1 MASHTLNTGKS
12 MFRQMRKTIS
22 IVILVAFI
30 GTSVKSPAYAVSD
43 QALALPAPGTMVNLS
58 PAYEPALIKGLTVHQ
73 DNPFLFDFIVD
84 PGQSKLPK
92 EFLKEESDRMIKYFF
107 AALTIPDTDIWV
119 NLSPYEK
126 DRMIPES
133 LGVTAMGR
141 DLLAQDYMLKQL
153 TASLIYP
160 QKALGKTFWDTV
172 YAKAKAMYGTTEIP
186 VNTFN
191 KVWIVPQR
199 VGIYEHGQTAFI
211 VDGHLKVMLEQDY
224 LSMTKHNAISNT
236 ASASETKQSQVN
248 QLGSQ
253 IIRQIVLPEIEKE
266 VNDGKN
272 FATLRQIFYAQ
283 ALAVWF
289 KHNLKQALL
298 NRVYANKGTVK
309 GIDQNNPS
317 TNEAIYKQYL
327 RAYKKGV
334 FNYIKEDIDPITQE
348 TLPRKYFSG
357 GYSEAMLASAIHPV
371 ELSTSAAGAQAIEAA
386 HDVDATVVVDTN
398 GADAQVL
405 ARNVDADLRVGG
417 IDLRAIKITTSGP
430 EAAAFLREFGL
441 SVSSSSDLHVIVIDG
456 QSIDLSQPQTFGQ
469 AFDREVQA
477 VGALDQKDMTPED
490 KAMVGDL
497 STWFNVVLGLHFAGI
512 ATLSAAIVKSTHEF
526 FKGKNATTMEVK
538 REYYKRFNKDWMH
551 IAGAATIVVTG
562 IILGAM
568 HGMNIDSIKLDL
580 LAILTGS
587 KIGGGIFGFEKMA
600 GELVKASNATDNIND
615 PKLKAVETFKGNPGR
630 NFFFNYTDWPVMI
643 SLFAIAY
650 AKFPASWNPTVL
662 HHVIDFVNKVP
673 HLGWILPVVPV
684 LMGVGIGATLATQ
697 VDKNRP
703 VKDAAMKIAKLR
715 NGSEEPMPAVTTTTI
730 SLRHL
735 MSSIPGILQVYEL
748 HQKALNPN
756 YQIDRQYAEPLK
768 ALALLQSNGEL
779 HDITRNVVL
788 SSVEGSGLEM
798 RLVNP
803 IVSTKDAAMTAAE
816 IKVAIDKLHQLED
829 QILKEADNENAVHQ
843 GLADITNEFIASGQ
857 IQDMRI
863 GMAVDHSLWRVFQNE
878 KVRKAAIDVIG
889 FLPEMAAVIW
899 LTVLGRFIDKD
910 TNVKTLVDE
919 IQSGSSM
926 GVIAFYPIIQSR
938 VEVILAKE
946 QDGEIPQTPP
956 TKDADL
962 SILKSMTDP
971 AMTEKQ
977 SPQVINDQ
985 MTQYNPSKTNFTK
998 KPVMGYRIT
1007 SDRFE
1012 DIPLAIRQHLGAVDQ
1027 SKYTPEY
1034 LRENIGSVILLQMKD
1049 DQPDFFVP
1057 PKASL
1062 SNYKEIGIDQVNAG
1076 NSDLIGHLTRLNVMQ
1091 ISGLVGM
1098 VTTEVV
1104 GMVKMSD
1111 IGYNIDDQVVIETP
1125 WGDQTKPAGK
1135 DAYLRWTDSLKQ
1147 YTMVNSENGSNPINW
1162 VPADP
1167 AMAMQASNDE
1177 IILRSDLTPGHIDQ
1191 INQELAR
1198 LRNTISSQTAQNKKG
1213 KGFIETIPVKDRLT
1227 DENVARINSLRAVS
1241 SNGRIIIKVIK
1252 NGLDVYDFAM
1262 ATADKAVVAKQP
1274 SWVQGGIDLSEQDSA
1289 LQVTKDANGGVR
1301 VDVDPALIAHVERE
1315 GMSEVD
1321 PVIVRMQPADMQT
1334 VFGVASVR

>member
-1 MASHTLNTGKS
+1 
-12 MFRQMRKTIS
+12 MFRKILSVTV
-22 IVILVAFI
+22 IVCFFLTTLCPYSSAHADTVL
-30 GTSVKSPAYAVSD
+30 G
-43 QALALPAPGTMVNLS
+43 LPQPGTMVNLS
-58 PAYEPALIKGLTVHQ
+58 PVYQPVLIKGLTVHK

-84 PGQSKLPK
+84 PGKSKLSQ
-92 EFLKEESDRMIKYFF
+92 EDLKEESDRMIKYFF
-107 AALTIPDTDIWV
+107 AALTIPDKDIWV

-126 DRMIPES
+126 DRMIPTS

-160 QKALGKTFWDTV
+160 QKALGKTFWAKV
-172 YAKAKAMYGTTEIP
+172 YAKAKAMYGTTQIP

-211 VDGHLKVMLEQDY
+211 VDGHLKIMLEQDY
-224 LSMTKHNAISNT
+224 LSMTKHNAISNM
-236 ASASETKQSQVN
+236 SSVSETQQSQVN

-289 KHNLKQALL
+289 KNNLKQALL
-298 NRVYANKGTVK
+298 NHVYANKGTVK
-309 GIDQNNPS
+309 GIDQNNS
-317 TNEAIYKQYL
+317 VTNEAIYKQYL

-348 TLPRKYFSG
+348 TTPRKYFSG
-357 GYSEAMLASAIHPV
+357 GYSEAMLASAIQPV
-371 ELSTSAAGAQAIEAA
+371 ELSASATGAQAVEAA
-386 HDVDATVVVDTN
+386 HDVDATVVVDSN
-398 GADAQVL
+398 GADARALTQ
-405 ARNVDADLRVGG
+405 NVEAEFRVGG
-417 IDLRAIKITTSGP
+417 IDLRNIKITSGP
-430 EAAAFLREFGL
+430 EVAALLHEFGL
-441 SVSSSSDLHVIVIDG
+441 SVSRSSDLHVIVIDG
-456 QSIDLSQPQTFGQ
+456 QPIDLTQPQTFGQ

-477 VGALDQKDMTPED
+477 VGTLDPKDVTPED
-490 KAMVGDL
+490 SAMLGDL
-497 STWFNVVLGLHFAGI
+497 LTPFNVVLGVHFAGI

-538 REYYKRFNKDWMH
+538 REYYKRFRKDWMH

-562 IILGAM
+562 VILGAM
-568 HGMNIDSIKLDL
+568 HGINIDKIQIDL

-600 GELVKASNATDNIND
+600 DELVAASNATDNVND

-630 NFFFNYTDWPVMI
+630 KFFFNYTDWPVMI

-650 AKFPASWNPTVL
+650 TKFPASWNPTIL

-673 HLGWILPVVPV
+673 HLGWVLPVVPV

-703 VKDAAMKIAKLR
+703 VKDAAM
-715 NGSEEPMPAVTTTTI
+715 
-730 SLRHL
+730 
-735 MSSIPGILQVYEL
+735 
-748 HQKALNPN
+748 
-756 YQIDRQYAEPLK
+756 
-768 ALALLQSNGEL
+768 
-779 HDITRNVVL
+779 
-788 SSVEGSGLEM
+788 
-798 RLVNP
+798 
-803 IVSTKDAAMTAAE
+803 
-816 IKVAIDKLHQLED
+816 
-829 QILKEADNENAVHQ
+829 
-843 GLADITNEFIASGQ
+843 
-857 IQDMRI
+857 
-863 GMAVDHSLWRVFQNE
+863 
-878 KVRKAAIDVIG
+878 
-889 FLPEMAAVIW
+889 
-899 LTVLGRFIDKD
+899 
-910 TNVKTLVDE
+910 
-919 IQSGSSM
+919 
-926 GVIAFYPIIQSR
+926 GV
-938 VEVILAKE
+938 
-946 QDGEIPQTPP
+946 
-956 TKDADL
+956 
-962 SILKSMTDP
+962 
-971 AMTEKQ
+971 KQ
-977 SPQVINDQ
+977 SPQIINDR
-985 MTQYNPSKTNFTK
+985 MTQYNPSKTDFSK

-1076 NSDLIGHLTRLNVMQ
+1076 NSDLIGHLNQLNVMQ

-1098 VTTEVV
+1098 ATTEVV

-1111 IGYNIDDQVVIETP
+1111 IGYNIDDEVVIETP

-1162 VPADP
+1162 IPADAAMGVKLKLSRRNLLRGAGALVGVAALKYIGGEIFLPYQGKAGKMVTLSNNGHFDVTKKTKILIHGANEDNIFTSFSGMAEEATNKDENLVVYAYDQNSSTDSWVTDFIQGVKKLNSLGVDSQNIEYIPYSLGAVIFWDAVLKDQNLFRNVRVTQLVPAIGGAQDAWVFKNITVQEELIKFVYPIEGNDDIRLTRALHPEGEVKKFKDQSIDNLLLDTVGRNNVRTFQPAGVDKVLIPISSPLQGKVREFPGVVHEHIAENPGVIKAIFDRAALANP
-1167 AMAMQASNDE
+1167 AME
-1177 IILRSDLTPGHIDQ
+1177 
-1191 INQELAR
+1191 
-1198 LRNTISSQTAQNKKG
+1198 K
-1213 KGFIETIPVKDRLT
+1213 
-1227 DENVARINSLRAVS
+1227 
-1241 SNGRIIIKVIK
+1241 
-1252 NGLDVYDFAM
+1252 
-1262 ATADKAVVAKQP
+1262 
-1274 SWVQGGIDLSEQDSA
+1274 WVQGGIDLSEQDSA

-1301 VDVDPALIAHVERE
+1301 VNVDQALIARIERE

-1321 PVIVRMQPADMQT
+1321 PVIVNMQPADLQSL
-1334 VFGVASVR
+1334 FGLQASVR